1 MSSITLKNVLQGH
14 RLWLLGGFVSLSIH
28 GLIWQQLQ
36 HDEAHAKVQMAP
48 AFGSMRISMSVT
60 SVAPPVAAAP
70 LSEPLPANP
79 PVLTPISATSPNTPR
94 IKQSERAKTT
104 HSKEKLKPIPKPV
117 PKPRSK
123 KRETVELTKKLPIES
138 RPNQVHVPA
147 ALSVPEPLQRTGP
160 ILTQTELKNQLV
172 AELMRRIDRNKH
184 YPKRALKRGIE
195 GRVRFTL
202 VLDREGQLQAF
213 EWLEGN
219 RLFYKS
225 TLAALKRSLP
235 LKQSGEQ
242 QPLKHQLALQ
252 YQISR

>member
-48 AFGSMRISMSVT
+48 AYGSMRISMSVT

-79 PVLTPISATSPNTPR
+79 PVLTPISATLPNTPR

-104 HSKEKLKPIPKPV
+104 HPKEKLKPV

-123 KRETVELTKKLPIES
+123 KRETVELIKTLPIES
-138 RPNQVHVPA
+138 RPNQVHAPA
-147 ALSVPEPLQRTGP
+147 ALSVPEPLQRTAP